1 MANIRGSYQSGDQ
14 ATVIVIPDTIN
25 TNTTRQQPELQNRKD
40 LVDFGRTMKTTF
52 KNLLFEDEGE
62 KLLSR
67 IADARPK
74 VIGGRKGYL
83 VRREGEVLIVYLT
96 ETERQFNKYLPL
108 YSLHSLQRQEQ
119 RRIRFI
125 ISHSKQ

>member
-14 ATVIVIPDTIN
+14 ATVIVIPDNN
-25 TNTTRQQPELQNRKD
+25 TNTYSTRQQPELQNRKD

-74 VIGGRKGYL
+74 VIGGRKDIWSAG
-83 VRREGEVLIVYLT
+83 RE
-96 ETERQFNKYLPL
+96 KC
-108 YSLHSLQRQEQ
+108 SLS
-119 RRIRFI
+119 I
-125 ISHSKQ
+125 

>member
-1 MANIRGSYQSGDQ
+1 MANIRGSYQSGDH
-14 ATVIVIPDTIN
+14 ATVIVIPDNN
-25 TNTTRQQPELQNRKD
+25 TNTNNTRQQPELQNRKD

-74 VIGGRKGYL
+74 VIGGRRG
-83 VRREGEVLIVYLT
+83 
-96 ETERQFNKYLPL
+96 
-108 YSLHSLQRQEQ
+108 
-119 RRIRFI
+119 
-125 ISHSKQ
+125 

>member
-14 ATVIVIPDTIN
+14 ATVIVIPDSTN
-25 TNTTRQQPELQNRKD
+25 TNNTNNNTNNNTRQQPELQNRKD

-67 IADARPK
+67 IADKRPK
-74 VIGGRKGYL
+74 VIGGR
-83 VRREGEVLIVYLT
+83 RT
-96 ETERQFNKYLPL
+96 EED
-108 YSLHSLQRQEQ
+108 S
-119 RRIRFI
+119 
-125 ISHSKQ
+125 

>member
-14 ATVIVIPDTIN
+14 ATVIVIPDTN
-25 TNTTRQQPELQNRKD
+25 TTNTREQPELQNRKD

-67 IADARPK
+67 IADKRPK
-74 VIGGRKGYL
+74 VIGGR
-83 VRREGEVLIVYLT
+83 
-96 ETERQFNKYLPL
+96 
-108 YSLHSLQRQEQ
+108 
-119 RRIRFI
+119 
-125 ISHSKQ
+125 

>member
-14 ATVIVIPDTIN
+14 ATVIVIPDSTN
-25 TNTTRQQPELQNRKD
+25 TNNNTRQQPELQNRKD

-67 IADARPK
+67 IADKRPK
-74 VIGGRKGYL
+74 VIGGR
-83 VRREGEVLIVYLT
+83 RT
-96 ETERQFNKYLPL
+96 EED
-108 YSLHSLQRQEQ
+108 S
-119 RRIRFI
+119 
-125 ISHSKQ
+125 

>member
-14 ATVIVIPDTIN
+14 ATVIVIPDNN
-25 TNTTRQQPELQNRKD
+25 TNSTRQQPELQTRKD

-74 VIGGRKGYL
+74 VIPIAGDLASLTISMTQCENIRKFA
-83 VRREGEVLIVYLT
+83 LT
-96 ETERQFNKYLPL
+96 HF
-108 YSLHSLQRQEQ
+108 
-119 RRIRFI
+119 
-125 ISHSKQ
+125 

>member
-14 ATVIVIPDTIN
+14 ATVILIPDTPN
-25 TNTTRQQPELQNRKD
+25 TNTNTNANTNTDTTRQQPELQSRKD

-67 IADARPK
+67 IADKRPK
-74 VIGGRKGYL
+74 VIGGR
-83 VRREGEVLIVYLT
+83 
-96 ETERQFNKYLPL
+96 
-108 YSLHSLQRQEQ
+108 
-119 RRIRFI
+119 RRIVGSGGRCPSSLYI
-125 ISHSKQ
+125 

>member
-14 ATVIVIPDTIN
+14 ATVILIPDTPN
-25 TNTTRQQPELQNRKD
+25 TNTNTNANTNADTTRQQPELQSRKD

-67 IADARPK
+67 IADKRPK
-74 VIGGRKGYL
+74 VIGGR
-83 VRREGEVLIVYLT
+83 
-96 ETERQFNKYLPL
+96 
-108 YSLHSLQRQEQ
+108 
-119 RRIRFI
+119 RRIVRSAGRSWSSLSI
-125 ISHSKQ
+125 

>member
-14 ATVIVIPDTIN
+14 ATVIVIPDTNTN
-25 TNTTRQQPELQNRKD
+25 TNTTNITTNTSQQPDLQNRKD

-67 IADARPK
+67 IADKRPK
-74 VIGGRKGYL
+74 VIGGR
-83 VRREGEVLIVYLT
+83 
-96 ETERQFNKYLPL
+96 
-108 YSLHSLQRQEQ
+108 
-119 RRIRFI
+119 
-125 ISHSKQ
+125 

>member
-14 ATVIVIPDTIN
+14 ATVIVIPDTADAN
-25 TNTTRQQPELQNRKD
+25 TNNNTNNNTNTRQQPDLQNRKD

-67 IADARPK
+67 IADKRPK
-74 VIGGRKGYL
+74 VIGGRRSWRI
-83 VRREGEVLIVYLT
+83 VRSAGR
-96 ETERQFNKYLPL
+96 
-108 YSLHSLQRQEQ
+108 S
-119 RRIRFI
+119 
-125 ISHSKQ
+125 

>member
-14 ATVIVIPDTIN
+14 ATVIVIPDTAN
-25 TNTTRQQPELQNRKD
+25 TTNTTNTRQQPELQNRKD

-67 IADARPK
+67 IADKRPK
-74 VIGGRKGYL
+74 VIGGR
-83 VRREGEVLIVYLT
+83 
-96 ETERQFNKYLPL
+96 
-108 YSLHSLQRQEQ
+108 
-119 RRIRFI
+119 
-125 ISHSKQ
+125 

>member
-14 ATVIVIPDTIN
+14 TTVIVIPDPAN
-25 TNTTRQQPELQNRKD
+25 TNSPNSSNSRQQPELQNRKD

-67 IADARPK
+67 IADKRPK
-74 VIGGRKGYL
+74 VIGGRL
-83 VRREGEVLIVYLT
+83 RIVWSVG
-96 ETERQFNKYLPL
+96 RSWS
-108 YSLHSLQRQEQ
+108 SLSN
-119 RRIRFI
+119 
-125 ISHSKQ
+125 

>member
-14 ATVIVIPDTIN
+14 TTVIVIPDTAN
-25 TNTTRQQPELQNRKD
+25 TNTSNTSNCRQQPELQNRKD

-67 IADARPK
+67 IADKRPK
-74 VIGGRKGYL
+74 VIGGRLRIVWSVGRSWSSGAL
-83 VRREGEVLIVYLT
+83 ELIV
-96 ETERQFNKYLPL
+96 
-108 YSLHSLQRQEQ
+108 
-119 RRIRFI
+119 
-125 ISHSKQ
+125 

>member
-1 MANIRGSYQSGDQ
+1 MANIRGSYQSGDH
-14 ATVIVIPDTIN
+14 ATVIVIPDNN
-25 TNTTRQQPELQNRKD
+25 TNNTRQQPELQNRKD

-74 VIGGRKGYL
+74 VIGGRRG
-83 VRREGEVLIVYLT
+83 
-96 ETERQFNKYLPL
+96 
-108 YSLHSLQRQEQ
+108 
-119 RRIRFI
+119 
-125 ISHSKQ
+125 

>member
-14 ATVIVIPDTIN
+14 TTVIVIPDTAN
-25 TNTTRQQPELQNRKD
+25 TTPPTNTRQQPELQTRKD

-74 VIGGRKGYL
+74 VIGGRRG
-83 VRREGEVLIVYLT
+83 
-96 ETERQFNKYLPL
+96 
-108 YSLHSLQRQEQ
+108 
-119 RRIRFI
+119 
-125 ISHSKQ
+125 